1 MKDLVARARQ
11 NGETH
16 PWLVAFTV
24 MLAVFMEVLDTSV
37 ANVSL
42 PHIAGNLSAGV
53 DESTWVLTSYLVSN
67 AIVLPLTGWFST
79 LFGRKRF
86 YMTCV
91 AIFTISSMLCGL
103 APSLGLLV
111 FFRILQGAGGGAL
124 QPISQAILLES
135 FPKHKQGMAM
145 AMFGMGVVLAPIIGP
160 TLGGWLTDSY
170 SWRWIFLINVPVG
183 VVSLVL
189 TFFLIFDPPFLARKG
204 WKNGTHID
212 FIGLGLLSGGLGFLQ
227 VVLDMGQR
235 EDWFESH
242 FIVWCAVVAAGGL
255 VAALIWELTRREPIV
270 DFRLLRD
277 RNFFLATVTMFLLGF
292 VLYGSTALLP
302 IFLQTLLGYT
312 ALLSGLVLSPG
323 GLLVL
328 ITLPIVGRLLTVLE
342 ARWLVVFG
350 ASIVAL
356 SLFHMATFNLEI
368 DFHTAMMA
376 RIYQSAGMAFLFV
389 PINVMAFYFI
399 PKVKF
404 NNATGIINLA
414 RNIGGSFGIANVMTL
429 LARRSQFHQNVLVSF
444 LTPLNPAY
452 QAMVNGARQLLF
464 AAGSDP
470 VNAGAQ
476 ADGMAYGLL
485 QRHATMLAFVDDFW
499 LMGLTFLGLVPLMFL
514 MKKSRPHQAPM
525 GEPG

>member
-1 MKDLVARARQ
+1 MKSLFARTQQ

-67 AIVLPLTGWFST
+67 AIVLPLTGWFSS

-91 AIFTISSMLCGL
+91 AIFTVSSMLCGF
-103 APSLGLLV
+103 APSLPWLV

-135 FPKHKQGMAM
+135 FPKEKQGMAM
-145 AMFGMGVVLAPIIGP
+145 AMFGVGVVMAPIIGP

-170 SWRWIFLINVPVG
+170 SWRWIFLINIPVG
-183 VVSLVL
+183 VISLIL
-189 TFFLIFDPPFLARKG
+189 TYFLISDPPFLKRKG
-204 WKNGTHID
+204 LKGGVHID
-212 FIGLGLLSGGLGFLQ
+212 FIGLGLLSVGLGFLQ
-227 VVLDMGQR
+227 VVLDKGQR

-242 FIVWCAVVAAGGL
+242 FIVACAAASAIGL
-255 VAALIWELTRREPIV
+255 VTAAVWELTRKDPIV
-270 DFRLLRD
+270 DLRLLKN
-277 RNFFLATVTMFLLGF
+277 RNFALATLTMFMLGF

-323 GLLVL
+323 GIIVVVMLPLV
-328 ITLPIVGRLLTVLE
+328 GQLLTRFD
-342 ARWLVVFG
+342 ARWLVICGVL
-350 ASIVAL
+350 IVAT
-356 SLFHMATFNLEI
+356 SLFHMATFNLDI

-399 PKVKF
+399 PKEKF

-414 RNIGGSFGIANVMTL
+414 RNIGGSFGIANVVTL
-429 LARRSQFHQNVLVSF
+429 LARRTQFHQGMLVSHM
-444 LTPLNPAY
+444 TPFDSAY
-452 QAMVNGARQLLF
+452 RALLSGS
-464 AAGSDP
+464 ANILYGAGSSLAD
-470 VNAGAQ
+470 AQ
-476 ADGMAYGLL
+476 VQANGMAYGIL

-499 LMGLTFLGLVPLMFL
+499 MMGLMFLSLIPLMFL
-514 MKKSRPHQAPM
+514 MKKARPHGAGPTAH
-525 GEPG
+525 

>member
-1 MKDLVARARQ
+1 MKNLFARTQQ

-67 AIVLPLTGWFST
+67 AIVLPLTGWFSS

-86 YMTCV
+86 YMACV
-91 AIFTISSMLCGL
+91 AIFTVSSMLCGL
-103 APSLGLLV
+103 APSLSMLV

-135 FPKHKQGMAM
+135 FPKEKQGMAM
-145 AMFGMGVVLAPIIGP
+145 AMFGVGVVMAPIIGP

-170 SWRWIFLINVPVG
+170 SWRWIFLINIPVG
-183 VVSLVL
+183 VISLIL
-189 TFFLIFDPPFLARKG
+189 TYFLISDPHFLKRKG
-204 WKNGTHID
+204 LKDGVHID
-212 FIGLGLLSGGLGFLQ
+212 FIGLGLLSVGLGFLQ
-227 VVLDMGQR
+227 VVLDKGQR

-242 FIVWCAVVAAGGL
+242 FIVACAAVSLIGLLTAVV
-255 VAALIWELTRREPIV
+255 WELTRKDPIV
-270 DFRLLRD
+270 DLRLLKN
-277 RNFFLATVTMFLLGF
+277 RNFLLATVTMFLLGF

-323 GLLVL
+323 GIVVVIMLPLV
-328 ITLPIVGRLLTVLE
+328 GQLLTRFD
-342 ARWLVVFG
+342 ARWLVICGVL
-350 ASIVAL
+350 IVAA
-356 SLFHMATFNLEI
+356 SLFHMATFNLDI
-368 DFHTAMMA
+368 DFRTAMMA
-376 RIYQSAGMAFLFV
+376 RVYQSAGMAFLFV

-399 PKVKF
+399 PKEKF

-414 RNIGGSFGIANVMTL
+414 RNIGGSFGIANVVTL
-429 LARRSQFHQNVLVSF
+429 LARRTQFHQDMLVSHM
-444 LTPLNPAY
+444 TPFDSAY
-452 QAMVNGARQLLF
+452 RALVNGSANILYG
-464 AAGSDP
+464 AGSSLAD
-470 VNAGAQ
+470 AQ
-476 ADGMAYGLL
+476 VQANGMAYGLL

-499 LMGLTFLGLVPLMFL
+499 MMGLTFLSLIPLMFL
-514 MKKSRPHQAPM
+514 MKKARPQGAGPSAH
-525 GEPG
+525 

>member
-1 MKDLVARARQ
+1 M
-11 NGETH
+11 
-16 PWLVAFTV
+16 VAFTV

-37 ANVSL
+37 ANVAL

-103 APSLGLLV
+103 APSLALLV

-135 FPKHKQGMAM
+135 FPKEKRGVAM
-145 AMFGMGVVLAPIIGP
+145 AVFGIGVVMAPIIGP

-170 SWRWIFLINVPVG
+170 SWRWIFLINIPVG
-183 VVSLVL
+183 LISLIL
-189 TFFLIFDPPFLARKG
+189 TFFLIFDPPFLVRKKFKAG
-204 WKNGTHID
+204 VSID
-212 FIGLGLLSGGLGFLQ
+212 FIGLGLLSVGLGFLQ
-227 VVLDMGQR
+227 VVLDKGQR

-242 FIVWCAVVAAGGL
+242 FIVACAAVSAIGL
-255 VAALIWELTRREPIV
+255 VATLIWELTRKDPIV
-270 DFRLLRD
+270 DIRLLKD
-277 RNFFLATVTMFLLGF
+277 RNFFLATVTMFVLGF

-323 GLLVL
+323 GFMVV
-328 ITLPIVGRLLTVLE
+328 IMLPIVGKLLTRFD
-342 ARWLVVFG
+342 ARWLVIVG
-350 ASIVAL
+350 VVIVAA
-356 SLFHMATFNLEI
+356 SLFHMATFNLDI

-399 PKVKF
+399 PKEKF

-414 RNIGGSFGIANVMTL
+414 RNIGGSFGIANVVTL
-429 LARRSQFHQNVLVSF
+429 LARRTQFHQGMLVSHM
-444 LTPLNPAY
+444 TPLDSAY
-452 QAMVNGARQLLF
+452 QAMVNGAARILF
-464 AAGSDP
+464 VAGSSYPD
-470 VNAGAQ
+470 AQ
-476 ADGMAYGLL
+476 AQANGMAYGLL
-485 QRHATMLAFVDDFW
+485 QRHAAMLAFVDDFW
-499 LMGLTFLGLVPLMFL
+499 MMGLTFLALIPLMFL
-514 MKKSRPHQAPM
+514 MKKSRPHGAPM
-525 GEPG
+525 SAH

>member
-1 MKDLVARARQ
+1 MKQLFARARQ

-37 ANVSL
+37 ANVAL
-42 PHIAGNLSAGV
+42 PHISGNLSAGV

-67 AIVLPLTGWFST
+67 AIVLPLTGWLSS

-91 AIFTISSMLCGL
+91 AIFTVSSLLCGL
-103 APSLGLLV
+103 APSLPWLV

-124 QPISQAILLES
+124 QPISQAVMLES
-135 FPKHKQGMAM
+135 FPKEKRGMAM
-145 AMFGMGVVLAPIIGP
+145 AMFGVGVVMAPIIGP

-170 SWRWIFLINVPVG
+170 SWRWIFFINIPVG
-183 VVSLVL
+183 VISLIL
-189 TFFLIFDPPFLARKG
+189 TFFLIYDPPFLERKKVG
-204 WKNGTHID
+204 AVSID
-212 FIGLGLLSGGLGFLQ
+212 YIGLGLLSVGLGFLQ
-227 VVLDMGQR
+227 VVLDKGQR

-242 FIVWCAVVAAGGL
+242 FIVACAAVAVIGL
-255 VAALIWELTRREPIV
+255 LGALIWELNRKDPIV
-270 DFRLLRD
+270 DFRLLKN
-277 RNFFLATVTMFLLGF
+277 RNFFLATLTMFMLGF

-323 GLLVL
+323 GFIVVLMLPLV
-328 ITLPIVGRLLTVLE
+328 GQLLTRFD
-342 ARWLVVFG
+342 ARWLVICGVV
-350 ASIVAL
+350 IVAS
-356 SLFHMATFNLEI
+356 SLFHMATFNLDI

-399 PKVKF
+399 PKEKF

-414 RNIGGSFGIANVMTL
+414 RNIGGSFGIANVVTL
-429 LARRSQFHQNVLVSF
+429 LARRQQFHQGILVSHM
-444 LTPLNPAY
+444 TPFDSAY
-452 QAMVNGARQLLF
+452 QAIMNGSARVLF
-464 AAGSDP
+464 VAGSNSTD
-470 VNAGAQ
+470 AQ
-476 ADGMAYGLL
+476 AQAHGMAYGIL
-485 QRHATMLAFVDDFW
+485 QRQATMLAFGDVFW
-499 LMGLTFLGLVPLMFL
+499 IMGLLFLILVPLMFM
-514 MKKSRPHQAPM
+514 MKKSRPHGGPPM
-525 GEPG
+525 AH

>member
-1 MKDLVARARQ
+1 
-11 NGETH
+11 
-16 PWLVAFTV
+16 

-37 ANVSL
+37 ANVAL

-91 AIFTISSMLCGL
+91 ALFTVSSMLCGL
-103 APSLGLLV
+103 APSLAWLV
-111 FFRILQGAGGGAL
+111 FFRIVQGAGGGAL

-135 FPKHKQGMAM
+135 FPKEKQGMAM
-145 AMFGMGVVLAPIIGP
+145 AIFGMGVVMAPIIGP

-170 SWRWIFLINVPVG
+170 SWRWIFLINIPVG
-183 VVSLVL
+183 VISLIL
-189 TFFLIFDPPFLARKG
+189 TFFLIFDPHFLVRKG
-204 WKNGTHID
+204 FKSGVRID
-212 FIGLGLLSGGLGFLQ
+212 FIGLGLLSVGLGFLQ
-227 VVLDMGQR
+227 VVLDKGQR

-242 FIVWCAVVAAGGL
+242 FIIVCALVAGVGL
-255 VAALIWELTRREPIV
+255 VAALIWELTRQDPIV
-270 DFRLLRD
+270 DFRLLKD
-277 RNFFLATVTMFLLGF
+277 RNFFLATVTMFVLGF

-323 GLLVL
+323 GFIVV
-328 ITLPIVGRLLTVLE
+328 IMLPIVGRLLTRIE

-350 ASIVAL
+350 VVIVAA
-356 SLFHMATFNLEI
+356 SLFHMATFNLDI
-368 DFHTAMMA
+368 DFGTAMMA

-399 PKVKF
+399 PKEKF

-429 LARRSQFHQNVLVSF
+429 LARRTQFHQGVLVGHM
-444 LTPLNPAY
+444 TPFDAAY
-452 QAMVNGARQLLF
+452 QAMVNGAARILH
-464 AAGSDP
+464 AAGSSLPD
-470 VNAGAQ
+470 AQ
-476 ADGMAYGLL
+476 AQALGMAYGLL
-485 QRHATMLAFVDDFW
+485 QRHAGMLAFVDDFW
-499 LMGLTFLGLVPLMFL
+499 LMGLTFLALIPLMFL
-514 MKKSRPHQAPM
+514 MKKSRPQGAPVSAH
-525 GEPG
+525 

>member
-1 MKDLVARARQ
+1 
-11 NGETH
+11 
-16 PWLVAFTV
+16 VAFTV

-135 FPKHKQGMAM
+135 FPKEKQGMAM
-145 AMFGMGVVLAPIIGP
+145 AMFGVGVVMAPIIGP

-170 SWRWIFLINVPVG
+170 SWRWIFLINIPVG
-183 VVSLVL
+183 VLSLIL
-189 TFFLIFDPPFLARKG
+189 TYFLIFDPPFLKRSG
-204 WKNGTHID
+204 LRSGIRID
-212 FIGLGLLSGGLGFLQ
+212 FIGLGLLSVGLGFLQ
-227 VVLDMGQR
+227 VVLDKGQR
-235 EDWFESH
+235 EDWFESQ
-242 FIVWCAVVAAGGL
+242 FIVMCAAVAAFGL
-255 VAALIWELTRREPIV
+255 VAAAVWELTRKDPIV
-270 DFRLLRD
+270 DLRLLKD
-277 RNFFLATVTMFLLGF
+277 RNFLLATLTMFVLGV

-302 IFLQTLLGYT
+302 IFLQTLMGYT
-312 ALLSGLVLSPG
+312 AMLSGLVLSPG
-323 GLLVL
+323 GIMVV
-328 ITLPIVGRLLTVLE
+328 IMLPVVGKLLTRIE
-342 ARWLVVFG
+342 ARWLVIVG
-350 ASIVAL
+350 VLIVAT
-356 SLFHMATFNLEI
+356 SLFHMATFNLDI
-368 DFHTAMMA
+368 DFRTAMMA

-399 PKVKF
+399 PKEKF

-414 RNIGGSFGIANVMTL
+414 RNIGGSVGIAGVVTV
-429 LARRSQFHQNVLVSF
+429 LARRAQFHQGMLSSHM
-444 LTPLNPAY
+444 TPFDSAY
-452 QAMVNGARQLLF
+452 QGMLNGSARILYL
-464 AAGSDP
+464 AGS
-470 VNAGAQ
+470 NATDALTQ
-476 ADGMAYGLL
+476 AHGLAYGLL
-485 QRHATMLAFVDDFW
+485 QRQATMLAFVDDFW
-499 LMGLTFLGLVPLMFL
+499 LMGLMFLSLIPLMFL
-514 MKKSRPHQAPM
+514 MKKSGTHKAAASAH
-525 GEPG
+525 

>member
-1 MKDLVARARQ
+1 MKHLIARARQ

-37 ANVSL
+37 ANVAL

-91 AIFTISSMLCGL
+91 AIFTASSMLCGF
-103 APSLGLLV
+103 APSLALLV

-135 FPKHKQGMAM
+135 FPKEKQGMAM
-145 AMFGMGVVLAPIIGP
+145 AIFGMGVVMAPIIGP

-170 SWRWIFLINVPVG
+170 SWRWIFLINIPVG
-183 VVSLVL
+183 VISLIL
-189 TFFLIFDPPFLARKG
+189 TFLLIFDPPFLVRKG
-204 WKNGTHID
+204 FRSGVRID
-212 FIGLGLLSGGLGFLQ
+212 FIGLGLLSVGLGFLQ
-227 VVLDMGQR
+227 VVLDKGQR

-242 FIVWCAVVAAGGL
+242 FIVACAMVSAIGL
-255 VAALIWELTRREPIV
+255 VAALIWELMRKDPIV

-277 RNFFLATVTMFLLGF
+277 RNFFLATVTMFVLGF

-312 ALLSGLVLSPG
+312 AMLSGLVLSPG
-323 GLLVL
+323 GFVVV
-328 ITLPIVGRLLTVLE
+328 IMLPIVGKLLTRIE

-350 ASIVAL
+350 VVIVAA
-356 SLFHMATFNLEI
+356 SLFHMATFNLDI
-368 DFHTAMMA
+368 DFRTAMMA

-399 PKVKF
+399 PKEKF

-414 RNIGGSFGIANVMTL
+414 RNIGGSFGIANVVTL
-429 LARRSQFHQNVLVSF
+429 LARREQFHQGMLVSHM
-444 LTPLNPAY
+444 TPFDSAY
-452 QAMVNGARQLLF
+452 QTMVNGAARILY
-464 AAGSDP
+464 ASGSSVPD
-470 VNAGAQ
+470 AQ
-476 ADGMAYGLL
+476 AQANGLAYGLL
-485 QRHATMLAFVDDFW
+485 QRHASMLAFLDDFW
-499 LMGLTFLGLVPLMFL
+499 LMGLTFLSLIPLMFL
-514 MKKSRPHQAPM
+514 MKKSRPHGAPLSAH
-525 GEPG
+525 

>member
-1 MKDLVARARQ
+1 MKQLIASARQ

-16 PWLVAFTV
+16 PWLVAATV

-37 ANVSL
+37 ANVAL

-91 AIFTISSMLCGL
+91 VIFTISSMLCGL

-135 FPKHKQGMAM
+135 FPKEKQGMAM
-145 AMFGMGVVLAPIIGP
+145 AIFGMGVVMAPIIGP

-183 VVSLVL
+183 VISLIL

-204 WKNGTHID
+204 WKDGTHID
-212 FIGLGLLSGGLGFLQ
+212 FIGVGLLSVGLGFLQ
-227 VVLDMGQR
+227 VVLDKGQR

-242 FIVWCAVVAAGGL
+242 FIVYCSGVAVVGL
-255 VAALIWELTRREPIV
+255 VAALLWELNRQDPIV
-270 DFRLLRD
+270 DFRLLKD
-277 RNFFLATVTMFLLGF
+277 RNFLLATVTMFVLGF

-323 GLLVL
+323 GIVVV
-328 ITLPIVGRLLTVLE
+328 IMLPIVGKLLTRFE
-342 ARWLVVFG
+342 ARWLVMCGVMV
-350 ASIVAL
+350 VAL

-368 DFHTAMMA
+368 DFRTAMMA

-389 PINVMAFYFI
+389 PINVLAFYFI
-399 PKVKF
+399 PREKF

-414 RNIGGSFGIANVMTL
+414 RNIGGSCGIANVMTV
-429 LARRSQFHQNVLVSF
+429 LARRSQFHQNMLVSHM
-444 LTPLNPAY
+444 TPLDAPY
-452 QAMVNGARQLLF
+452 QGMVNGARQLLF
-464 AAGSDP
+464 AAGSSPTD
-470 VNAGAQ
+470 ALAQ
-476 ADGMAYGLL
+476 AQGMAYGLL
-485 QRHATMLAFVDDFW
+485 QRHAAMLAFVDSFW
-499 LMGLTFLGLVPLMFL
+499 LMGLTFLSLIPLMFL
-514 MKKSRPHQAPM
+514 IKKSRPHQAP
-525 GEPG
+525 PAAH

>member
-1 MKDLVARARQ
+1 MKQLIARARQ

-37 ANVSL
+37 ANVAL

-79 LFGRKRF
+79 LFGRKLF

-91 AIFTISSMLCGL
+91 ALFTISSMLCGL

-111 FFRILQGAGGGAL
+111 FFRILQGVGGGAM
-124 QPISQAILLES
+124 QPISQAVLLES

-145 AMFGMGVVLAPIIGP
+145 AIFGMGVVLAPIIGP
-160 TLGGWLTDSY
+160 TLGGWITDSY

-189 TFFLIFDPPFLARKG
+189 TLFLIFDPPFLARKG
-204 WKNGTHID
+204 WKDGTHLD
-212 FIGLGLLSGGLGFLQ
+212 FIGLGLLSVGLGFLQ
-227 VVLDMGQR
+227 VVLDKGQR

-242 FIVWCAVVAAGGL
+242 FIVWCAVVAGVGL
-255 VAALIWELTRREPIV
+255 VAALIWELTRKDPVV

-277 RNFFLATVTMFLLGF
+277 RNFFLATVTMFVLGF

-328 ITLPIVGRLLTVLE
+328 ITLPIVGKLLTRFE
-342 ARWLVVFG
+342 ARWLVVWG
-350 ASIVAL
+350 VSIVAL
-356 SLFHMATFNLEI
+356 SLFHMATFNLDI
-368 DFHTAMMA
+368 DFRTAMMA
-376 RIYQSAGMAFLFV
+376 RVYQSAGMAFLFV

-399 PKVKF
+399 PKEKF

-414 RNIGGSFGIANVMTL
+414 RNIGGSCGIANVMTL
-429 LARRSQFHQNVLVSF
+429 LARRSQFHQNVLVSH
-444 LTPLNPAY
+444 LTPLDPAY
-452 QAMVNGARQLLF
+452 QSMVNGARQLLYG
-464 AAGSDP
+464 AGSSSVD
-470 VNAGAQ
+470 ALAQ
-476 ADGMAYGLL
+476 AHGLVYGLL
-485 QRHATMLAFVDDFW
+485 QRHAAMLAFVDDFW
-499 LMGLTFLGLVPLMFL
+499 LMGLTFLSLIPLMFL
-514 MKKSRPHQAPM
+514 MKKSGTHQAPM
-525 GEPG
+525 GAH

>member
-1 MKDLVARARQ
+1 MKPLIGRARQ

-16 PWLVAFTV
+16 PWLVAATV

-42 PHIAGNLSAGV
+42 PHIAGDLSAGV

-67 AIVLPLTGWFST
+67 AIVLPLTGWLSS

-91 AIFTISSMLCGL
+91 VIFTISSMLCGL

-135 FPKHKQGMAM
+135 FPKEKQGMAM
-145 AMFGMGVVLAPIIGP
+145 AIFGMGVVMAPIIGP

-183 VVSLVL
+183 VVSLIL
-189 TFFLIFDPPFLARKG
+189 TYFLIFDPPFLARKG
-204 WKNGTHID
+204 WKDGTHID
-212 FIGLGLLSGGLGFLQ
+212 FIGVGLLSVGLGFLQ
-227 VVLDMGQR
+227 VVLDKGQR

-242 FIVWCAVVAAGGL
+242 LIVWCAIVAVVGL
-255 VAALIWELTRREPIV
+255 VAALLWELSRKDPIV
-270 DFRLLRD
+270 DFRLLKD
-277 RNFFLATVTMFLLGF
+277 RNFLLATITMFVLGF

-302 IFLQTLLGYT
+302 IFMQTLLGYT

-323 GLLVL
+323 GIMVV
-328 ITLPIVGRLLTVLE
+328 IMLPIVGKLLTRIE
-342 ARWLVVFG
+342 ARWLVMCGVL
-350 ASIVAL
+350 IVTL

-368 DFHTAMMA
+368 DFRTAMMA
-376 RIYQSAGMAFLFV
+376 RIYQSAGFAFLFV

-399 PKVKF
+399 PKEKF

-414 RNIGGSFGIANVMTL
+414 RNIGGSFGIANVMTV
-429 LARRSQFHQNVLVSF
+429 LARRTQFHQNMLVSHMTS
-444 LTPLNPAY
+444 LDMPY
-452 QAMVNGARQLLF
+452 HRMVDGARQLLF
-464 AAGSDP
+464 GAGSSPTD
-470 VNAGAQ
+470 AMAQ
-476 ADGMAYGLL
+476 AQGMAYGLL
-485 QRHATMLAFVDDFW
+485 QRHAAMLAFVDTFW
-499 LMGLTFLGLVPLMFL
+499 LMGLTFLLLIPLMFL
-514 MKKSRPHQAPM
+514 MKKSRPHRAPLAVH
-525 GEPG
+525 

>member
-1 MKDLVARARQ
+1 MKNLFARARQ
-11 NGETH
+11 DGETH

-37 ANVSL
+37 ANVAL
-42 PHIAGNLSAGV
+42 PHISGNLSAGV

-91 AIFTISSMLCGL
+91 AIFTVSSMLCGL
-103 APSLGLLV
+103 APSLPWLV

-135 FPKHKQGMAM
+135 FPKEKQGMAM
-145 AMFGMGVVLAPIIGP
+145 AMFGVGVVMAPIIGP

-183 VVSLVL
+183 VISLIL
-189 TFFLIFDPPFLARKG
+189 TFLLIFDPPFLVRKRFKSG
-204 WKNGTHID
+204 VRID
-212 FIGLGLLSGGLGFLQ
+212 FIGLGFLSVGLGFLQ
-227 VVLDMGQR
+227 VVLDKGQR

-242 FIVWCAVVAAGGL
+242 FIVVC
-255 VAALIWELTRREPIV
+255 AALAVFGLIAALVWELNRKDPIV
-270 DFRLLRD
+270 DFRLLKD
-277 RNFFLATVTMFLLGF
+277 RNFFLATLTMFMLGF

-323 GLLVL
+323 GIVVV
-328 ITLPIVGRLLTVLE
+328 IMLPVVGRMLTHFD
-342 ARWLVVFG
+342 ARWLVVCG
-350 ASIVAL
+350 VVIVA
-356 SLFHMATFNLEI
+356 SWLFHMATFNLDI

-399 PKVKF
+399 PKEKI

-414 RNIGGSFGIANVMTL
+414 RNVGGSFGIANVVTL
-429 LARRSQFHQNVLVSF
+429 LARRTQFHQGILVSHM
-444 LTPLNPAY
+444 TPFDSAY
-452 QAMVNGARQLLF
+452 QAMVNGSAKYLF
-464 AAGSDP
+464 AAGSSFAD
-470 VNAGAQ
+470 AQ
-476 ADGMAYGLL
+476 AQANGMAYGLL
-485 QRHATMLAFVDDFW
+485 QRHAAMLAFGDDFW
-499 LMGLTFLGLVPLMFL
+499 VMGLMFLILVPLMFL
-514 MKKSRPHQAPM
+514 MKKSRPQGAPLSAH
-525 GEPG
+525 